1 MLPFLKP
8 KQMAS
13 TIIMN
18 NDKTENKESEQPSEL
33 MAISEQLIKAIH
45 DKDASAVASALSKL
59 DGDDNEQE

>member
-18 NDKTENKESEQPSEL
+18 SKESRKEGEQPSEL
-33 MAISEQLIKAIH
+33 MSIAEKLIQHIH
-45 DKDASAVASALSKL
+45 SKNAEGVAECLAKL
-59 DGDDNEQE
+59 QEKPDEQE